1 MQREA
6 VIAGG
11 VDYGAL
17 MYGEHDEQKAADSD
31 EAIAEAAAAA
41 VAATAAASAATA
53 SNAAAP
59 STAAKVADILM

>member
-17 MYGEHDEQKAADSD
+17 MYGEHDEQKHADSD
-31 EAIAEAAAAA
+31 EAIAAAAAAA
-41 VAATAAASAATA
+41 VAAMTASAA
-53 SNAAAP
+53 P
-59 STAAKVADILM
+59 SAGAKVISRHFVLK